1 MQDPLSFMQPPTLL
15 IVDDDAA
22 VRDLLAVILARAGY
36 IALCAGDG
44 LEAAAQLR
52 RHHVDLVLTDVY
64 MPGEDGFFVLRAAN
78 DLRIGVVVFTA
89 ERDAEFDPLRSA
101 QQLGARAVLRK
112 PFDPDL
118 ILTTVRACLA
128 AGSSD
133 GAIRAA

>member
-1 MQDPLSFMQPPTLL
+1 MQPPTLL

-22 VRDLLAVILARAGY
+22 IRDLLAVILARAGY

-44 LEAAAQLR
+44 LEAVQQLR

-64 MPGEDGFFVLRAAN
+64 MPGEDGLFVLRAAS

-89 ERDAEFDPLRSA
+89 ERDAEFDPLRTA

-112 PFDPDL
+112 PFDPEL
-118 ILTTVRACLA
+118 ILATIRACLA
-128 AGSSD
+128 SG
-133 GAIRAA
+133 GREGTVRAA